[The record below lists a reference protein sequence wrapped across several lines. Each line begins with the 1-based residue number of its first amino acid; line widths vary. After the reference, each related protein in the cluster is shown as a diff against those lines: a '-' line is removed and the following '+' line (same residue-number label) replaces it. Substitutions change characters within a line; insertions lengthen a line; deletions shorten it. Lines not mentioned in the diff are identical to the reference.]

1 MLSKQEIASF
11 AILDIEAWATHLE
24 QLLQGIRTYRVNQY
38 IREKAYRSARR
49 FKLDQSN
56 NYRAIRYADVLLMAA
71 EANSRGGIR

>member
-1 MLSKQEIASF
+1 MGYSSGATFGKGYEHTGL
-11 AILDIEAWATHLE
+11 IE
-24 QLLQGIRTYRVNQY
+24 Y